1 MAKDLV
7 DQRNGGYYVA
17 GTRVSLDS
25 VVYACL
31 RGESAEEIVES
42 FPVLNLEQVS
52 GALDFYFA
60 NKTLVED
67 YLKEQERAH
76 ELLYQEA
83 RQRDP
88 AFYEKIDDA
97 RKKLRNADAL
107 TKSSPS

>member
-25 VVYACL
+25 VVYGCL
-31 RGESAEEIVES
+31 RGESPEEIVES
-42 FPVLNLEQVS
+42 FPVLNLEQVC
-52 GALDFYFA
+52 GALEFYWA
-60 NKTLVED
+60 NQALVEE
-67 YLKEQERAH
+67 YLREQEREYARMY
-76 ELLYQEA
+76 EAA

-97 RKKLRNADAL
+97 RKKMQLSR
-107 TKSSPS
+107 S